1 MIQSC
6 SGELWL
12 TFIAIFY
19 YIVTSKHFRYF
30 SFHFRPRF
38 WHPGL
43 YDDSKLVLQHI
54 DQTIPNAEI
63 FLVGFS
69 AGTNIVQ
76 KTVSDQTL
84 GVRIRGIMCVCV
96 VRDYIEA
103 RNALEDTFQGRM
115 YSRLMTS
122 LWKVTLCSWTECIIL
137 CTCSIYI
144 MHMRHM
150 YHTQFYHTVYPVA
163 VTLGA
168 EIVDFLESCLTE
180 RGLDT
185 FFWQLDTECVKVI
198 LTFCS
203 DLNSDLVSRYKIA
216 ISYFITLITI
226 RRLLPSPGNYP

>member
-1 MIQSC
+1 LPFSIISSQVN
-6 SGELWL
+6 
-12 TFIAIFY
+12 TFA
-19 YIVTSKHFRYF
+19 TSLFI
-30 SFHFRPRF
+30 SDPRF

-76 KTVSDQTL
+76 KTVSDKTL

-122 LWKVTLCSWTECIIL
+122 LWKVTLRNWTECIIL
-137 CTCSIYI
+137 YTCSIYI
-144 MHMRHM
+144 MHIHHM
-150 YHTQFYHTVYPVA
+150 YHSHFQHTVYTVA

-180 RGLDT
+180 RCLET
-185 FFWQLDTECVKVI
+185 SF
-198 LTFCS
+198 
-203 DLNSDLVSRYKIA
+203 
-216 ISYFITLITI
+216 
-226 RRLLPSPGNYP
+226 